1 MYSAIDQAIEIP
13 SYVLV
18 PLPISS
24 NNIKLFWLKLFKIL
38 AVSFISTIKV
48 DSPIEILSDAPTR
61 VKILSTKPI
70 SALSA
75 GTKQPICAIKTIKA
89 VCLKIA
95 DLPDIFGPVIMI
107 ICWSSLLSIISFGI

>member
-1 MYSAIDQAIEIP
+1 M
-13 SYVLV
+13 
-18 PLPISS
+18 
-24 NNIKLFWLKLFKIL
+24 L

-48 DSPIEILSDAPTR
+48 DSPIEILSEAPTR

-107 ICWSSLLSIISFGI
+107 ICWSFLLSTISFGI